1 MYLSVPS
8 PVLLTSVPLSSDQ
21 GNVCFRCWEF
31 PIWQQRCFT
40 ATFAQP
46 CACQANRHAE
56 VDDSHVQEVTV
67 VLLVVDDAGDGHN
80 SIVLISVQ
88 IPFLHKKSVLLLI
101 HTWKRLP
108 RKYYDTTPYRVTHC
122 GLTQNMVQRAIF
134 QAKMREC
141 SQFPVT
147 QNRMDAILPNWI
159 CQQPGVGTFTMDG

>member
-1 MYLSVPS
+1 MASSHPQDICIFLFLLLCFSLVYHY
-8 PVLLTSVPLSSDQ
+8 PVIKAMFV
-21 GNVCFRCWEF
+21 F
-31 PIWQQRCFT
+31 
-40 ATFAQP
+40 
-46 CACQANRHAE
+46 
-56 VDDSHVQEVTV
+56 
-67 VLLVVDDAGDGHN
+67 DDAGDGHN

-141 SQFPVT
+141 CSISRHPKY
-147 QNRMDAILPNWI
+147 NGRNPAELDLPAARGRNLHDGWI
-159 CQQPGVGTFTMDG
+159 VRAGGS